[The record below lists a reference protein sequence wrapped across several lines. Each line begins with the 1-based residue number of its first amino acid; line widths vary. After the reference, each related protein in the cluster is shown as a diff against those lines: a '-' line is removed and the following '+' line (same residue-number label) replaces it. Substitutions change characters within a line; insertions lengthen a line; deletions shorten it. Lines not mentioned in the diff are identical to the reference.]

1 MTILIQ
7 EFCIFIF
14 LFFLSFFFSGGYDQ
28 VYEYD
33 SIIKTMAPGPPGSVE
48 TDDLTDENIYVDSS
62 NVTTDTENETEL
74 MFNEDEDAVILLH
87 EDDEQSSAS
96 SGSNAPDLIKK
107 DAGGKTSV
115 LAVKE
120 QRAAQVLSP
129 EGGNAGGTLI
139 ASRRRQRTLSSN
151 GALLGT
157 SSSRRHDGILRTL
170 TRTIYTAGR
179 PPWYDAAGQH
189 VEPCVIGMQIQY

>member
-1 MTILIQ
+1 ML
-7 EFCIFIF
+7 CIVV
-14 LFFLSFFFSGGYDQ
+14 FSGGYDQ
-28 VYEYD
+28 EYD
-33 SIIKTMAPGPPGSVE
+33 YDTIVKTMSPGPPGSVE
-48 TDDLTDENIYVDSS
+48 TDDMTDDNIYMDSS

-74 MFNEDEDAVILLH
+74 MFNDEVDEDDVILVH

-107 DAGGKTSV
+107 DVGGKSSV
-115 LAVKE
+115 LGRKSKD
-120 QRAAQVLSP
+120 QRASQVLSP
-129 EGGNAGGTLI
+129 EGGPVGGTLI

-151 GALLGT
+151 GALLGN

-189 VEPCVIGMQIQY
+189 VEPCVIGKDNLL